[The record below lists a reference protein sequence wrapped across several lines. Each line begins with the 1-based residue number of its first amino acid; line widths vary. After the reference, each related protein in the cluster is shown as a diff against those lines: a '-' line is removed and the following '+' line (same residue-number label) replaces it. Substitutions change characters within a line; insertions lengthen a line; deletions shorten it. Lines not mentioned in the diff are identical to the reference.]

1 MFVTFN
7 KHHSMK
13 KIFKIVQV
21 QNDQLIMI
29 GENYQ
34 SNIFPYPVVEKM
46 VDNTFQLWQVD
57 NPNDIDH
64 KNQFEILAQYPNRL
78 KDIPDLP
85 ITHKIPI
92 AFIASIQPSGQLEIE
107 NNILK
112 GDFIY
117 DL

>member
-1 MFVTFN
+1 
-7 KHHSMK
+7 MK

-29 GENYQ
+29 GENFQ
-34 SNIFPYPVVEKM
+34 SDIFPYPVVEKL

-64 KNQFEILAQYPNRL
+64 KNQFEIIAQYPNIL
-78 KDIPDLP
+78 KDIPCLP
-85 ITHKIPI
+85 MTSKMPT
-92 AFIASIQPSGQLEIE
+92 AFIASTQPSGQLEIE